1 MNAAFQ
7 HWFYGEDGMNPVSRI
22 RGLHKVSIVLLA
34 LAAYFSFF
42 ELEFDSLGM
51 QLYGTAAFFT
61 LGFGVVLTVLAALN
75 LVGPQW
81 SFLIFFSRRGG
92 NWIVTFFLALF
103 LAALVG
109 WLVTP
114 LYLLLFAAD
123 LRYTI
128 SLKRK
133 NPQLLKKEVPSHKDL
148 TQ

>member
-61 LGFGVVLTVLAALN
+61 LGFGV
-75 LVGPQW
+75 W
-81 SFLIFFSRRGG
+81 RRG
-92 NWIVTFFLALF
+92 LP
-103 LAALVG
+103 LVSG
-109 WLVTP
+109 G
-114 LYLLLFAAD
+114 YH
-123 LRYTI
+123 RGRSGRQI
-128 SLKRK
+128 
-133 NPQLLKKEVPSHKDL
+133 
-148 TQ
+148 